1 MIVGLGNPGKDYEY
15 TRHNLGFLVVE
26 NLAKQCQ
33 LKFSSSS
40 LTKGLVTEGHIEGQP
55 VLLLLPTTYVNH
67 SGLAVKSIVQ
77 KKEISFSDLLIVCD
91 DLAIDFGQIRLR
103 AKGSDGGHNGL
114 TSIIEHLG
122 TQEFPRLRLGI
133 GRPPA
138 PRDTV
143 DYVLG
148 KFNKEERKELN
159 HFIDEATECCL
170 VWLKDGT
177 NKAMGQFNRRKDN
190 GKDSIEK

>member
-26 NLAKQCQ
+26 NLAKHYQ

-67 SGLAVKSIVQ
+67 SGLAVKPIVQ
-77 KKEISFSDLLIVCD
+77 KKEISSSDLLIVCD

-138 PRDTV
+138 PQDTV

-159 HFIDEATECCL
+159 HFINEATECCL
-170 VWLKDGT
+170 VWLRDGT